1 MRYICI
7 FLVLTSYSSRSWPV
21 NYILSL
27 CIYLFVSTYEH
38 DYIKLDLR
46 SKLTVSLL
54 YVITSLG
61 QYWRMAWHISPECLG
76 WAGPSP
82 HPMCDRGPAWLSR
95 TLLSSVTVDTGLGGW
110 GHLFAIRQIFGQHE
124 IAPWL
129 FAPCL
134 ILLIGKSSHQNVKI
148 SSMLYSWIFTGLSP
162 N

>member
-1 MRYICI
+1 MYTNELTVLKSFCPRSWGKFFCSDEMIWDISIYTYICI

-110 GHLFAIRQIFGQHE
+110 GHLFVQ
-124 IAPWL
+124 L
-129 FAPCL
+129 
-134 ILLIGKSSHQNVKI
+134 GKYLVNI
-148 SSMLYSWIFTGLSP
+148 S
-162 N
+162 